1 MTSQDAVT
9 LWLNCLTDSDR
20 TVRSS
25 FSQQSACLLDC
36 RTDTL
41 TSQVPACLPPL
52 HNPATQATISQTV
65 AQRLVEARL
74 SLQPAQ
80 LDTFLVCLVEVYS
93 SPALQGP
100 ARRQLQDCLLQL
112 FFSPASNVTAYARAL
127 VPLQAMLSSDKRSH
141 LSTLYPSLYSLHYS
155 AICCSGV
162 K

>member
-1 MTSQDAVT
+1 MV
-9 LWLNCLTDSDR
+9 
-20 TVRSS
+20 
-25 FSQQSACLLDC
+25 
-36 RTDTL
+36 
-41 TSQVPACLPPL
+41 
-52 HNPATQATISQTV
+52 
-65 AQRLVEARL
+65 QRLVEARL